1 MEADIAESHQHRMKS
16 YEKLSPTSSR
26 SLSSSAGQKTL
37 SETLSRSLSSC
48 LLQPPYTF
56 TRTKMHLPSGILL
69 ASFALCLI
77 RCVNGTPGP
86 SWDDDDTDALFEN
99 ASQVNFI
106 LPEIYYIHLTDPLKV
121 KSTFS
126 STVVITVGDGKQA
139 LPQNVHDM
147 LKSLSKN
154 ALRHWKDK
162 DPTHYH
168 VVNPISNS
176 VEASKIPPL
185 IFLFSCP
192 SSQYCAPRNP
202 CIVRRTTTGW
212 VTKSPK
218 FKKAIRSTIVA

>member
-1 MEADIAESHQHRMKS
+1 MKS
-16 YEKLSPTSSR
+16 YEKLSPTPST

-37 SETLSRSLSSC
+37 SETLARSLSSC

-99 ASQVNFI
+99 ASQV
-106 LPEIYYIHLTDPLKV
+106 E
-121 KSTFS
+121 STFS

-176 VEASKIPPL
+176 VEASKIPSL
-185 IFLFSCP
+185 NFLFSCP

-202 CIVRRTTTGW
+202 CVVRRTDTGW
-212 VTKSPK
+212 LTKSPK